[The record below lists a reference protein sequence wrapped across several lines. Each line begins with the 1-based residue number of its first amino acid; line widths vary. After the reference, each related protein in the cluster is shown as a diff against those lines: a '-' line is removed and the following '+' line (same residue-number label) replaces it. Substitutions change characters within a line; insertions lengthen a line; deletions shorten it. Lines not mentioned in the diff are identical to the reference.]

1 LFQDNPSEKNINQG
15 TLVAFNL
22 DPSISNDSLHQIFVW
37 AYGEVKE
44 VTYMLTYLFILTV
57 FSLAPLNVYVVLGV
71 FVTFLLKLQNK
82 ETPHKKPHKFIEFY
96 DVKAAEVALKD
107 LNLMDIVGQRS

>member
-1 LFQDNPSEKNINQG
+1 MISYYDIGAACIAMSALQNKPTRLRKLDIHSSCPKDNPSEKNINQG

-44 VTYMLTYLFILTV
+44 
-57 FSLAPLNVYVVLGV
+57 
-71 FVTFLLKLQNK
+71 NK
-82 ETPHKKPHKFIEFY
+82 ETPHKTPHKFIEFY